1 MCTAVNQEDL
11 VTVHHEMGHIE
22 YFMRYRNLHWV
33 FRNGANPGFHEAIG
47 DTLALAVSTP
57 AHLEGLGLLTKNPDS
72 PQPQPN
78 FPGLPALPAG
88 VSEQDLNYL
97 MTQAL
102 EKVRWTESLGHET
115 RFFFSFR
122 LDRFAVVQVAFIPF
136 GYLMDK
142 WRWSVFDGTAM
153 ADLNGEWWRLRQEL
167 QGLRPPS
174 NRSASDFDAG
184 AKYHIPANVKNQQTK
199 NKNKKK
205 HGANFINVFQVEYIR
220 YFVSFVV
227 QFQFYEAMCKEAGAV
242 PAAPL
247 YKCDFNANTAAGLKL
262 MCVCEQ
268 KRKKKAT
275 WMITGSLCAGT

>member
-205 HGANFINVFQVEYIR
+205 TRSQFHQRLPGRVHPLLCQFRRPVPVLRGHVQRSWSGARCALVQVRFQRQHSGRTETDVR
-220 YFVSFVV
+220 
-227 QFQFYEAMCKEAGAV
+227 
-242 PAAPL
+242 L
-247 YKCDFNANTAAGLKL
+247 
-262 MCVCEQ
+262 
-268 KRKKKAT
+268 
-275 WMITGSLCAGT
+275 